1 MKDLKKVLS
10 LIMSFLI
17 IFIVVGC
24 NSKEEYKSNSKLQVR
39 NNIQLNIVTTDKF
52 LYNMVKSIVG
62 NRHVVEYMFN
72 DRKSEMNFKFTEDS
86 VNNVSKKDL
95 FFYVGADY
103 EPWVDTFVDKLNK
116 SKVGVINVSRGINLL
131 SYNRVIKY
139 NNTILKDNP
148 YYVNNIDNYR
158 IALMNIKNALEDR
171 DAKSRDFYEKNFSET
186 LNKLDSYKKDLK
198 SVDGELS
205 NYTFIVIEDELIY
218 FAKYNNLKLLDVSPR
233 EDNSIMPLD
242 SAGQK
247 DLEQKLKDNK
257 VVLLYNND
265 AVVKSNEELIKI
277 YNIKTS
283 KIEIYNGDFNYE
295 ETLKHNINSLENIY
309 KK

>member
-1 MKDLKKVLS
+1 
-10 LIMSFLI
+10 
-17 IFIVVGC
+17 
-24 NSKEEYKSNSKLQVR
+24 
-39 NNIQLNIVTTDKF
+39 
-52 LYNMVKSIVG
+52 MVKSIVG

-72 DRKSEMNFKFTEDS
+72 DRKSEVDFKFTEDS

-95 FFYVGADY
+95 FFYVGADF
-103 EPWVDTFVDKLNK
+103 EPWVNTFVDKLNK

-131 SYNRVIKY
+131 SYSRVVKY
-139 NNTILKDNP
+139 NNIILKDNP

-158 IALMNIKNALEDR
+158 ISLMNIKNALEDR
-171 DAKSRDFYEKNFSET
+171 DAKSRDFYEKNFSQT
-186 LNKLDSYKKDLK
+186 LNKLDDYKKDLK
-198 SVDGELS
+198 SVDGQLS
-205 NYTFIVIEDELIY
+205 NYTFIVIEDELSY

-242 SAGQK
+242 SAGRK
-247 DLEQKLKDNK
+247 NLEQKLKDNK

-265 AVVKSNEELIKI
+265 AVVKSNEELIKN

-283 KIEIYNGDFNYE
+283 KIEIYNGNFNYE